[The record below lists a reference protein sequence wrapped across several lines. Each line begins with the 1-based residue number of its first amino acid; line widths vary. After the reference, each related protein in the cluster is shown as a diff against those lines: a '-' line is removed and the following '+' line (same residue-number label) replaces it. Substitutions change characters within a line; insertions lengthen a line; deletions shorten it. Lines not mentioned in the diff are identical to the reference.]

1 MIDLQNTLFNYRLIS
16 TTLETDRERASKRG
30 GRERERER
38 DKERCWL
45 QADDQN
51 DGIKVFLF
59 TPIVSYTAGFS

>member
-16 TTLETDRERASKRG
+16 TTLETERERTSKRG
-30 GRERERER
+30 GERDIER

-51 DGIKVFLF
+51 DDIKVFLF
-59 TPIVSYTAGFS
+59 TPIVSCTAGFS

>member
-16 TTLETDRERASKRG
+16 TTLKT
-30 GRERERER
+30 EREGTETETETER

-51 DGIKVFLF
+51 DDIKVFLF
-59 TPIVSYTAGFS
+59 TPIVSCTAGFS